1 MTRKNNH
8 KLRNK
13 PAARKKQKK
22 SRSTDAGLQLLEQK
36 VTNVLVNQKKP
47 ISLSDIAAAIHLSR
61 KERPR
66 LASLLEEMTTRKKL
80 HKKGKRFILAGGKD
94 LLRATLDLTAKGFGF
109 ATADNQAPKEKD
121 IFIAARDLNGASH
134 GDTIMVAITQ
144 LARGR
149 REGRVIQVLS
159 RAITSLCGIF
169 NANGTNGYVTPDND
183 RLPYT
188 VLVGKGNTS
197 NAEDGMAVVVE
208 ITDYGNERQSPQG
221 KIVEILG
228 DPYNTDV
235 QIRMAII
242 EAKLRDHFPD
252 AVIAEAEKLQPLTTC
267 SDDRQDLQ
275 HIPHVT
281 IDGADARDFDDAIAV
296 EQTATGFILYVS
308 IADVSHYVKPGS
320 VIDQEAYSRGT
331 SVYLPD
337 RVLPML
343 PERLSNNLCSLVPEQ
358 PRPAFTAILHFD
370 NAGHR
375 IKEHYTKSLIKS
387 RRRFTYSTVHH
398 LLYLQEQE
406 LLQEHAD
413 LLPML
418 EHAKT
423 LTTLLAQQRTQ
434 RGSLGFNIPEAS
446 IQVDQGKV
454 TAITLSERNQA
465 HMLIEECMLAANEAV
480 AETLATR
487 DRQVL
492 FRIHEDPD
500 PIKLQSFVDVCK
512 ALGVMLPTTAKT
524 PAWFADVIAGTAG
537 TPREYVINNLL
548 LRTMQQARYA
558 AENSGHFGLAAD
570 YYLHFTSPIRRYPD
584 LVAHRALHALLRH
597 QTGDTRLLPQ
607 SSGHNALVEAGK
619 QLSGCERKA
628 IKVERNVH
636 ARLAAVYMKDKVG
649 EQYPAVISG
658 VTSFGLFVELQKCFI
673 SGAIPVQTMENDY
686 YLHDA
691 KRHRLIGERTNRIY
705 QLGDTVE
712 VILDHVDILSKRIT
726 FSLAA
731 TEKSKADSSLEQG

>member
-1 MTRKNNH
+1 MTKKNNH

-13 PAARKKQKK
+13 PAARRTHKN
-22 SRSTDAGLQLLEQK
+22 SRSPDSGLLHMEQK
-36 VTNVLVNQKKP
+36 VTTLLINQKKP
-47 ISLSDIAAAIHLSR
+47 ISLSDIATAIHLSR

-66 LASLLEEMTTRKKL
+66 LAKLLEEMTNRKKL
-80 HKKGKRFILAGGKD
+80 HKKGKRFCLTGGKD
-94 LLRATLDLTAKGFGF
+94 LLHATLDLTAKGFGF
-109 ATADNQAPKEKD
+109 ATVEKQGPKEKD

-134 GDTIMVAITQ
+134 GDTVLIAITNF
-144 LARGR
+144 ARGR
-149 REGRVIQVLS
+149 REGRVVQVLF

-169 NANGTNGYVTPDND
+169 NAKGVSGYVIPDND

-188 VLVGKGNTS
+188 VLIGKGSTS

-221 KIVEILG
+221 KIIQILG
-228 DPYNTDV
+228 DLHDTDV
-235 QIRMAII
+235 QIRMAIM
-242 EAKLRDHFPD
+242 EAKLHDHFPD
-252 AVIAEAEKLQPLTTC
+252 EVIAEAEKLQPLTTC

-320 VIDQEAYSRGT
+320 AIDQEAYARGT

-343 PERLSNNLCSLVPEQ
+343 PERLSNNLCSLVPEK
-358 PRPAFTAILHFD
+358 PRPAFTAILSFD
-370 NAGHR
+370 NAGRR
-375 IKEHYTKSLIKS
+375 INERYTKSLIKS
-387 RRRFTYSTVHH
+387 WRRFTYSTVHR
-398 LLYLQEQE
+398 LLYLQDQD
-406 LLQEHAD
+406 LLEEHAD

-418 EHAKT
+418 EGAKT
-423 LTTLLAQQRTQ
+423 LTNLLGQQRAR
-434 RGSLGFNIPEAS
+434 RGSLGFNIPEPS
-446 IQVDQGKV
+446 IQVDKGKV
-454 TAITLSERNQA
+454 TTITLSERNQA

-487 DRQVL
+487 GRQVL

-500 PIKLQSFVDVCK
+500 PVKLQSFVDVCK
-512 ALGVMLPTTAKT
+512 ALGVMLPTTEKT
-524 PAWFADVIAGTAG
+524 PAWFAEVIAGTTG

-548 LRTMQQARYA
+548 LRTMQQARYS

-570 YYLHFTSPIRRYPD
+570 FYLHFTSPIRRYPD
-584 LVAHRALHALLRH
+584 LIAHRALHALLRH

-619 QLSGCERKA
+619 ELSGCERKA
-628 IKVERNVH
+628 VKVERNVH

-658 VTSFGLFVELQKCFI
+658 VTSFGLFVELQKYFI
-673 SGAIPVQTMENDY
+673 SGAIPLQTMKNDY

-705 QLGDTVE
+705 QLGDTLE

-726 FSLAA
+726 FSLVAA
-731 TEKSKADSSLEQG
+731 EKSKEDSSP

>member
-8 KLRNK
+8 RLRNK
-13 PAARKKQKK
+13 SAARKNHRK
-22 SRSTDAGLQLLEQK
+22 SRSTDSSMPLIEQK
-36 VTNVLVNQKKP
+36 VTNILVNQKKP

-66 LASLLEEMTTRKKL
+66 LAKLLEEMTTKKKL
-80 HKKGKRFILAGGKD
+80 QKKGKRFCLAFGKD
-94 LLRATLDLTAKGFGF
+94 LVRAKLDLTAKGFGF
-109 ATADNQAPKEKD
+109 ATVKNQAPKEKD

-134 GDTIMVAITQ
+134 GDTILVAITHF
-144 LARGR
+144 ARGR

-169 NANGTNGYVTPDND
+169 NASGTSGYVTPDND

-188 VLVGKGNTS
+188 VLIGKDNTS

-208 ITDYGNERQSPQG
+208 IIDYGNERQSPQG
-221 KIVEILG
+221 KITQILG
-228 DPYNTDV
+228 DPYNTEV
-235 QIRMAII
+235 QIRMAIL

-252 AVIAEAEKLQPLTTC
+252 AVIAQAEKLQPLTTC

-296 EQTATGFILYVS
+296 EQTATGFTLYVS

-320 VIDQEAYSRGT
+320 AIDQEAYARGT

-343 PERLSNNLCSLVPEQ
+343 PERLSNNLCSLVPEK
-358 PRPAFTAILHFD
+358 PRPAFTAILRFD
-370 NAGHR
+370 KTGHR
-375 IKEHYTKSLIKS
+375 IDEQYTKSLIKS
-387 RRRFTYSTVHH
+387 RRRFTYSTIYQ
-398 LLYLQEQE
+398 LLYQQDQL
-406 LLQEHAD
+406 LLQQHAD

-418 EHAKT
+418 ENAKT
-423 LTTLLAQQRTQ
+423 LTTLLAGQRAR
-434 RGSLGFNIPEAS
+434 RGSLGFNIPEPS
-446 IQVDQGKV
+446 IQVAQGKV
-454 TAITLSERNQA
+454 TTITLSERNQA

-480 AETLATR
+480 AETLATHG
-487 DRQVL
+487 RQAL
-492 FRIHEDPD
+492 FRIHENPD
-500 PIKLQSFVDVCK
+500 PTKVESFVDVCK
-512 ALGVMLPTTAKT
+512 ALAVIIPTTAKT
-524 PAWFADVIAGTAG
+524 PAWFAEVIATTAG

-558 AENSGHFGLAAD
+558 AENTGHFGLAAE

-584 LVAHRALHALLRH
+584 LIAHRALHALLRRE
-597 QTGDTRLLPQ
+597 TGDTRLLPQ
-607 SSGHNALVEAGK
+607 SSGYNALVEAGK
-619 QLSGCERKA
+619 NLSGCERKA
-628 IKVERNVH
+628 ITVERNVH
-636 ARLAAVYMKDKVG
+636 ARLAAVYMRDKVG

-658 VTSFGLFVELQKCFI
+658 VTSFGLFVELQKEYI
-673 SGAIPVQTMENDY
+673 SGAIPVQTMKDDY

-691 KRHRLIGERTNRIY
+691 KRHRLIGERTNRIF

-712 VILDHVDILSKRIT
+712 VTLDHVDILSKRIT
-726 FSLAA
+726 FSLATA
-731 TEKSKADSSLEQG
+731 EDN